1 VASTRIIS
9 IIGRKNAGKTTLAV
23 ALAAELVRRG
33 HRVMTIK
40 HGHHP
45 ADADRP
51 GSDTWRHF
59 NEGKAE
65 RVLIASPELRVLFER
80 SPDQYD
86 PIGLARRY
94 MEGADIV
101 LTEGYKAATLPK
113 IEVYR
118 RGVGRS
124 PLYDPAGPNADHWV
138 AVVTDDPDFQAE
150 CTVLHFY
157 DTIWLQLLANLAL
170 ERSQPLNP

>member
-124 PLYDPAGPNADHWV
+124 PLYDPAGPNADQWV
-138 AVVTDDPDFQAE
+138 AVVTDDPDFRAE

-157 DTIWLQLLANLAL
+157 DTIWLQLLVNLAL

>member
-1 VASTRIIS
+1 
-9 IIGRKNAGKTTLAV
+9 
-23 ALAAELVRRG
+23 
-33 HRVMTIK
+33 
-40 HGHHP
+40 
-45 ADADRP
+45 
-51 GSDTWRHF
+51 
-59 NEGKAE
+59 
-65 RVLIASPELRVLFER
+65 
-80 SPDQYD
+80 
-86 PIGLARRY
+86 

-124 PLYDPAGPNADHWV
+124 PLYDPAGPNADQWV
-138 AVVTDDPDFQAE
+138 AVVTDDPDFRAE